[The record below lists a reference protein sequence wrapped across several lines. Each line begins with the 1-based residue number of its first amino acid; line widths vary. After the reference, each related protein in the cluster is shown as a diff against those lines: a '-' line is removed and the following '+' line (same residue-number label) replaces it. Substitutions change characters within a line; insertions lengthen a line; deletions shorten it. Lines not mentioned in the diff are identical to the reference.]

1 MKHDVLPRIYE
12 KVFLII
18 NNDNIVKLKD
28 NRILSLLRNK
38 KMVVI
43 YFYLSSLLVSSFAKY
58 DLAVLTSS

>member
-38 KMVVI
+38 KNGSNIFLFIFFISVFFCEI
-43 YFYLSSLLVSSFAKY
+43 
-58 DLAVLTSS
+58 